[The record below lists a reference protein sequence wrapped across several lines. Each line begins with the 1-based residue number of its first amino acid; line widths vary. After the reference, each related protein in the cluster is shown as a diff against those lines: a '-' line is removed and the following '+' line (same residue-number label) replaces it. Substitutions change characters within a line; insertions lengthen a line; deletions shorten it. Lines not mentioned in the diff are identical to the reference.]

1 MRRANHRSD
10 IFPAL
15 PRLRRCRTPLFGQD
29 GAWHR
34 AFLYLLVP
42 TLLAAWAD
50 RPLAD
55 PDPGNAWLDTIP
67 AAETTTSWPT
77 GVLEISRKVL
87 PDVQATTLPEMAAPA
102 QPPRLGDP
110 VDGAYQFHLAQK
122 ALMSG
127 NLELASE
134 KARSAALADPDQPR
148 YRWWLSGLTLRRFDP
163 ASLLDVLP
171 TAIRATLEHP
181 IDRKHLL
188 LQGHLAL
195 LLYLALFWTLLAV
208 AYLFRYW
215 QDLGHDLSALAFR
228 SRLHRVRPGL
238 PLLLPVMVILL
249 RPGWLVGLALLSVP
263 LLVKARGKAAIPL
276 LAVWLFVTLLCIPG
290 WPALQ
295 NAVPAV
301 DPASETTLLAE
312 AGHQP
317 ASPYLAAAL
326 KQALAEARDPARRTR
341 LRMALGLQTA
351 LRGDYEESN
360 RLFQAVLSQQ
370 PQHVG
375 AHVGL
380 ANNTYYMGRFDTA
393 VQEYLTA
400 QQLAPASGE
409 IPYNLAQTYFRKLF
423 VPEAEEALRRSRELG
438 FDPPAWQDPTGDAN
452 GFSPVIYMGP
462 SDAEIEA
469 SSRWEAGR
477 YPRLAHLAAWEPWLG
492 APPLPLWAVLGG
504 SLLAAAVFA
513 YWRIRL
519 GHPRACASCGCAIC
533 ARCGEMHEAVWLC
546 AICAETAGRA
556 KSDMVRATLLKNRSR
571 SLEFGRASRRR
582 TMGRLLPG
590 SGLLAAGEPWGGC
603 LRLALLASALFLLL
617 FSWAF
622 DLTSRWEVPSLL
634 LPEEAVHP
642 FWFPLPAAAW
652 PGFLAWPLLVGSVL
666 FLSLFILAQVDGATL
681 RFTPR
686 KGFMVPDTA
695 GAAGTA
701 TAASTRRST

>member
-1 MRRANHRSD
+1 MRRASHRSD
-10 IFPAL
+10 ILPAH
-15 PRLRRCRTPLFGQD
+15 PEHRRCRTPHLGPERPWSC
-29 GAWHR
+29 A
-34 AFLYLLVP
+34 LLLLLVP
-42 TLLAAWAD
+42 CWLAVWSGGA
-50 RPLAD
+50 LAD
-55 PDPGNAWLDTIP
+55 PEPGQAWLDSIN
-67 AAETTTSWPT
+67 AAGTTTSWPA

-87 PDVQATTLPEMAAPA
+87 PDVQATTLPETAAPA
-102 QPPRLGDP
+102 QPPRLADP

-122 ALMSG
+122 ALLSG
-127 NLELASE
+127 NLALAGE

-163 ASLLDVLP
+163 AALMDVLP
-171 TAIRATLEHP
+171 SAIRATLEHP
-181 IDRKHLL
+181 IDRKHML

-195 LLYLALFWTLLAV
+195 LLYLGLFWTLLVA

-228 SRLHRVRPGL
+228 SRLHRVRTGM
-238 PLLLPVMVILL
+238 PLLLPVVAVLL
-249 RPGWLVGLALLSVP
+249 RPGWFAALALLSVP

-276 LAVWLFVTLLCIPG
+276 LTVWATVTLLCIPG
-290 WPALQ
+290 WPALR

-317 ASPYLAAAL
+317 ASPHLTTAL
-326 KQALAEARDPARRTR
+326 QRALAEAQDPARRTR
-341 LRMALGLQTA
+341 LQMALGLQMA
-351 LRGDYEESN
+351 MRGSYEESN
-360 RLFQAVLSQQ
+360 RLFQAVLNRQ
-370 PQHVG
+370 PEHVG

-380 ANNTYYMGRFDTA
+380 ANNTYYLGRFDAA

-409 IPYNLAQTYFRKLF
+409 IPYNLAQAYFRKLF
-423 VPEAEEALRRSRELG
+423 VPEAEDALRQCRQLG
-438 FDPPAWQDPTGDAN
+438 FDPPAWQDPTGEAN
-452 GFSPVIYMGP
+452 AFTPVIYLGP
-462 SDAEIEA
+462 SDQEIEA

-477 YPRLAHLAAWEPWLG
+477 YPHLAHLSAWEPWLG
-492 APPLPLWAVLGG
+492 APPLPLWAVLAG
-504 SLLAAAVFA
+504 SLLAAAAFGF
-513 YWRIRL
+513 WRIHL
-519 GHPRACASCGCAIC
+519 GRPRACASCGCPIC
-533 ARCGEMHEAVWLC
+533 ARCGDTYEAVWLC

-556 KSDMVRATLLKNRSR
+556 KSDMVRGTLLKNRSR

-603 LRLALLASALFLLL
+603 VRLSLLAGALFLLL

-634 LPEEAVHP
+634 LTEEAIHP

-652 PGFLAWPLLVGSVL
+652 PGFLAWPVLVGCVL
-666 FLSLFILAQVDGATL
+666 FLSLYILAQVDGATL
-681 RFTPR
+681 RLTPR
-686 KGFMVPDTA
+686 KGFLVSET
-695 GAAGTA
+695 GGEAGTA
-701 TAASTRRST
+701 TAASARRST